1 MPVKLSGELVEEAR
15 HSASLLHRSLTA
27 QIEHWAAIGRAI
39 ESQLPGDALNRL
51 LAQLGGTMKISRV
64 AAADQ
69 RQQIAVQQLALL
81 DRAQTPIFLLAAA
94 LLQVDDLQRPLKTVL
109 GLSQPDH
116 AHRPPP
122 QLFDER
128 IAGDRLIS
136 FAVFQRRHGQRLQQ

>member
-69 RQQIAVQQLALL
+69 RQQIATVLAE
-81 DRAQTPIFLLAAA
+81 FLSKPDEGTWLREIGARRVPLYGTEPGNPGTIVRLNPDGSREMVKAAEMAPAAA
-94 LLQVDDLQRPLKTVL
+94 D
-109 GLSQPDH
+109 
-116 AHRPPP
+116 
-122 QLFDER
+122 
-128 IAGDRLIS
+128 
-136 FAVFQRRHGQRLQQ
+136 